1 MAAIEKIAFYQLPLN
16 YLDTYSEKIAAVS
29 LEQVQNA
36 FQGIKPDKMIIIML
50 GKK

>member
-1 MAAIEKIAFYQLPLN
+1 MFHNILKTLLDTQ
-16 YLDTYSEKIAAVS
+16 LDTYSEKIAAVS